1 MEKTCSLKL
10 EDAYQSPRRIPVEL
24 SKQPYE
30 IIIGKGALHRIGEE
44 LLKAGIKKGVK
55 ILVVTNNDVAVLYSD
70 IFLNSLIASG
80 YDPNLLIIQAGEEQ
94 KTPES
99 IALIHDAAYSAQ
111 LERGSLMIALGGG
124 VVGDMT
130 AFAAATW
137 LRGISV
143 VQVPTTLLAM
153 VDASIG
159 GKTGVNHPMGK
170 NLIGSFH
177 QPRLVLIDINT
188 LQTLPEREFRSGMAE
203 IIKYG
208 LIADKKFYN
217 TVKSNFIKLI
227 RLENIDQIESIIYQC
242 CKHKINFF
250 IDDEFDYNKRMILN
264 FGHTI
269 GHAIESYYNYKN
281 ISHGEAVYYGMIAS
295 AFISHKH
302 GLLIESDFNHIY
314 DFIFNIPKVGL
325 NNLDSE
331 KVYKYIKYDKKR
343 MGNKNYFIL
352 LNDIGK
358 ADIVENVTSDDI
370 KEAITFIANYEYS
383 CN

>member
-1 MEKTCSLKL
+1 MHQLEVPLKNNKYTIL
-10 EDAYQSPRRIPVEL
+10 IKQEL
-24 SKQPYE
+24 SNRFDSMLENIEHYSKIFIVTQQS
-30 IIIGKGALHRIGEE
+30 IIDSVSCNALSKYPTIVIPEGEDSKSISAVE
-44 LLKAGIKKGVK
+44 SVVSQLMDLGCNRDSLLVG
-55 ILVVTNNDVAVLYSD
+55 
-70 IFLNSLIASG
+70 F
-80 YDPNLLIIQAGEEQ
+80 
-94 KTPES
+94 
-99 IALIHDAAYSAQ
+99 
-111 LERGSLMIALGGG
+111 GGG
-124 VVGDMT
+124 TVTDFTGFVASIFM
-130 AFAAATW
+130 
-137 LRGISV
+137 RGIDHV
-143 VQVPTTLLAM
+143 FIPTTLLGM
-153 VDASIG
+153 VDSSIG
-159 GKTGVNHPMGK
+159 GKTGVNNNGAR
-170 NLIGSFH
+170 NVIGTFK
-177 QPRLVLIDINT
+177 QPKAIYIDPLFLKT
-188 LQTLPEREFRSGMAE
+188 LSKKDIISGFAE

-302 GLLIESDFNHIY
+302 GLLIESDFNHIH
-314 DFIFNIPKVGL
+314 DFIFNISKVGL